1 MLAPESRGMNCPAV
15 MGKEEPTVPLGSVMV
30 AVAAEAVSAMSRTL
44 KGLVFFAADPE
55 AGTAGVVT
63 EKP

>member
-1 MLAPESRGMNCPAV
+1 MNCPAV

-30 AVAAEAVSAMSRTL
+30 AVAPEAVSTVRRTL

-55 AGTAGVVT
+55 AGTAGVVVA
-63 EKP
+63 KPWGL